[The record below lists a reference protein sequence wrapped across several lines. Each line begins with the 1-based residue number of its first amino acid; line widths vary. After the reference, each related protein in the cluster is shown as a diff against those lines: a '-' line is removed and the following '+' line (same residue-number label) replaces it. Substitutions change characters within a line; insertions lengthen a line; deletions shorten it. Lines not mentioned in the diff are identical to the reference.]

1 MTSRRLALVTGGG
14 RGIGRAIA
22 LALAQEGLRVAVTG
36 RTPEKLEEV
45 VRAIQA
51 AGGEAAAFVCDVA
64 DRRALAEMAQQVHG
78 QLGLL
83 SVLVNNAGTT
93 GSWKSHEMP
102 DADWDRV
109 LALNLTAPW
118 FSTRAFLPDMLQQ
131 RWGRVINI
139 ASMAG
144 KVGLRYSAVYA
155 ASKHGLLGI
164 TRSLAIEYE
173 GSGVTFNAIC
183 PGFVDTEMT
192 DRTVA
197 TIAAKTK
204 RSPAEA
210 RRLVAEMSPEGRI
223 LAPEEVAQ
231 LAVQLA
237 SDSAGKING
246 LALDV
251 PGEPLQL

>member
-1 MTSRRLALVTGGG
+1 
-14 RGIGRAIA
+14 
-22 LALAQEGLRVAVTG
+22 
-36 RTPEKLEEV
+36 
-45 VRAIQA
+45 
-51 AGGEAAAFVCDVA
+51 
-64 DRRALAEMAQQVHG
+64 
-78 QLGLL
+78 L

-93 GSWKSHEMP
+93 GSWKSLEMP

-109 LALNLTAPW
+109 LAINLTAPW
-118 FSTRAFLPDMLQQ
+118 FTTKTFLPDMLQQ
-131 RWGRVINI
+131 HWGRVINI

-144 KVGLRYSAVYA
+144 KLGLRYSAVYS
-155 ASKHGLLGI
+155 ASKHGLLGV
-164 TRSLAIEYE
+164 TRSLAIEYD

-204 RSPAEA
+204 RAPAAA

-231 LAVQLA
+231 VAVQLA

-246 LALDV
+246 RAIDV